1 MKLSDK
7 PTNHLLVKAY
17 TNSEWDCCDFALI
30 NLSGEWQ
37 ERQAA
42 RLQAVKPYE
51 EDYSFQAMN
60 YYDGSV
66 DFYQSGADGEDIG
79 ALLTDKDQAFVELDK
94 NETEKLVP
102 PESCLDC
109 YKIVI
114 YRDGNARYEAY
125 GKHTSEEFWTDE
137 FPLQLLL
144 KPITEQNGKSDN
156 ASV

>member
-1 MKLSDK
+1 MKLSEK
-7 PTNHLLVKAY
+7 PTNHLLIKAY

-30 NLSGEWQ
+30 NLSGEWK

-51 EDYSFQAMN
+51 EDYSFQSMN
-60 YYDGSV
+60 YYDGSA
-66 DFYQSGADGEDIG
+66 DFYQCGADGEDMK
-79 ALLTDKDQAFVELDK
+79 ALLGDKVWAFVELDK

-102 PESCLDC
+102 PESRLDC

-114 YRDGNARYEAY
+114 YRDGSARYEAY

-137 FPLQLLL
+137 FSLQFLLE
-144 KPITEQNGKSDN
+144 PITAQNGRSDN